1 MADDRMAPA
10 VKAKRPWVT
19 GPALLLAVAAL
30 IITPACRGVATVMA
44 LLFGLNYE
52 ALDLTLNITAGIAWG
67 WYFDRILVWV
77 NNMLK
82 GA

>member
-1 MADDRMAPA
+1 MIGRFF
-10 VKAKRPWVT
+10 
-19 GPALLLAVAAL
+19 LLIAGSAL
-30 IITPACRGVATVMA
+30 IITPAADA
-44 LLFGLNYE
+44 LAAILAPLIGAE
-52 ALDLTLNITAGIAWG
+52 LTPLRWTFVVLASGAWG